1 MGGRTHILTNVLHQN
16 QTCKKCSSFLTHDRH
31 QTSICVRDD
40 VLPGSKHTEHFSEV
54 LNMKSYNLWVWLC
67 STAVIKHFRSDS
79 CSNNVLCVFSQCSYT
94 MFWVFSECS
103 LIDLKMFWPF
113 SLYSYNVLSVVWVLS
128 ECSLS
133 VLSVILQCSDHSLC
147 TLTMFWV
154 FSQGS
159 YNLLSVLWVL
169 FQHSVI
175 VPFAFS
181 QLFVGCVKVLTSK
194 HGCLSR
200 HTWLRFCWLWVLNGF
215 IMCWNTVRLCEGG
228 GGEGEERGRSV

>member
-16 QTCKKCSSFLTHDRH
+16 QTCTKCSSFLTHDRH

-103 LIDLKMFWPF
+103 LIDLKMFWLF

-128 ECSLS
+128 ECCLS
-133 VLSVILQCSDHSLC
+133 VLSVFSQWSYNVLTILSVLLQCSECSLRD
-147 TLTMFWV
+147 LTIFWV
-154 FSQGS
+154 FSECSFSILSLFPLRSLS
-159 YNLLSVLWVL
+159 YLLGVLK
-169 FQHSVI
+169 F
-175 VPFAFS
+175 
-181 QLFVGCVKVLTSK
+181 
-194 HGCLSR
+194 
-200 HTWLRFCWLWVLNGF
+200 
-215 IMCWNTVRLCEGG
+215 
-228 GGEGEERGRSV
+228 